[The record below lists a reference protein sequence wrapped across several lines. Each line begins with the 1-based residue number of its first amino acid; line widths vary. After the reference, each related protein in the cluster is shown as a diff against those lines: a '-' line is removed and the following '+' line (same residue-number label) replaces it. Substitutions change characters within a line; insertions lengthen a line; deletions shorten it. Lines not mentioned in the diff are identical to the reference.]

1 MCSKELGAD
10 FVFSLPTAEIALMG
24 AEGAVNVLFR
34 KELSTAANPEALR
47 QERVKEF
54 RERYVNPY
62 YSAALQ
68 HVDDIIDPQ
77 DIRPTL
83 VRALELSLQKQDELP
98 RKKHG
103 NMPV

>member
-1 MCSKELGAD
+1 
-10 FVFSLPTAEIALMG
+10 MG
-24 AEGAVNVLFR
+24 AEGAVNVIFR
-34 KELSTAANPEALR
+34 KALSTAEIPDALR

-54 RERYVNPY
+54 RDRYVNPY

-98 RKKHG
+98 KKKHG